1 MEFLGYFLLI
11 ILVVMFF
18 VSIWLK
24 NGLKVLNITHKP
36 NEIKVGSGKKSAL
49 IIYQPTKHD
58 TATNLTK
65 AIANYLAENDYT
77 VTINYPSNELNYILS
92 EYDLI
97 IFGSGVYLGRFSPV
111 LSDYI
116 LRNRFKDKKVLI
128 YTVGLRTDDLT
139 DLNELRVMLDD
150 ANEVQGIKVSKGQ
163 EDKLK
168 EFVKKA
174 IND

>member
-1 MEFLGYFLLI
+1 MELLGYFLLI
-11 ILVVMFF
+11 LLVVMFF

-24 NGLKVLNITHKP
+24 NGLKVLNITHQP
-36 NEIKVGSGKKSAL
+36 NEIKVGNGKKSAL
-49 IIYQPTKHD
+49 IIYQPTKHN

-65 AIANYLAENDYT
+65 AIADCLAENDYT
-77 VTINYPSNELNYILS
+77 VTINYPSNEINYILS
-92 EYDLI
+92 EYDLV

-116 LRNRFKDKKVLI
+116 LRNRFKGKKVLI

-150 ANEVQGIKVSKGQ
+150 ANEVHGIKVSKGQ
-163 EDKLK
+163 EDKLR
-168 EFVKKA
+168 EFVSNV
-174 IND
+174 INN